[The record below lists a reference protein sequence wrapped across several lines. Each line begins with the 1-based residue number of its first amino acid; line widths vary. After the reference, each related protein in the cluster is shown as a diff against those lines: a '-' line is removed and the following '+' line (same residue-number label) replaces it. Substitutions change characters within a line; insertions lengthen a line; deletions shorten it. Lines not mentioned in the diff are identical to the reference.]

1 MDVDE
6 QPTCGKGLA
15 ENSVLPRYLANVIS
29 GMAENLAAHIP
40 ALDLNDANARVEHDA
55 YERLV
60 GQLRQAAADL
70 HVTSSEM
77 AGYRDLP
84 MGRHDNGVM
93 ARPVVREA
101 FEKFVK
107 HKQELLTLLE
117 QTADRDEKLLEMM
130 RAHGQP

>member
-29 GMAENLAAHIP
+29 GIAENLAEHMP
-40 ALDLNDANARVEHDA
+40 ALDLSDAAARLEHHA

-60 GQLRQAAADL
+60 GQLREAAADL

-84 MGRHDNGVM
+84 MGRHDDAVM
-93 ARPVVREA
+93 ARPAVREA
-101 FEKFVK
+101 FENYVK
-107 HKQELLTLLE
+107 HKQQLLTLLE
-117 QTADRDEKLLEMM
+117 QSAERDESLLEMM
-130 RAHGQP
+130 RAHGEP